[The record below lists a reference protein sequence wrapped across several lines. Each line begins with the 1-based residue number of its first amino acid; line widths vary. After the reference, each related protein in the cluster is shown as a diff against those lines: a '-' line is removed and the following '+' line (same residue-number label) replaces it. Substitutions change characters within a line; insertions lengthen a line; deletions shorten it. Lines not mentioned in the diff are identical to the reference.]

1 MELKLKNRDYCPDG
15 AGGLERGEG
24 AQAVLARVLFRLTA
38 RRGALPFLPELGSRL
53 HEVLREKPSAR
64 LAAARQYVAQALEQE
79 DVFRAAE
86 LRSFDELVGDFY
98 RLVYGQ
104 EISEEEMAVMQ
115 EIGAK
120 AGVVDEAH

>member
-15 AGGLERGEG
+15 AGGLEWGEG

-79 DVFRAAE
+79 DV
-86 LRSFDELVGDFY
+86 
-98 RLVYGQ
+98 
-104 EISEEEMAVMQ
+104 EITDVTLTDLEE
-115 EIGAK
+115 GAQLDVSLLWQGETLSVTTQLK
-120 AGVVDEAH
+120 GG

>member
-15 AGGLERGEG
+15 SGGLERGDG
-24 AQAVLARVLFRLTA
+24 AQAVLGRVLFRLTA

-79 DVFRAAE
+79 DVEITNVTLEETQEGAQ
-86 LRSFDELVGDFY
+86 LVVSLLWQG
-98 RLVYGQ
+98 
-104 EISEEEMAVMQ
+104 
-115 EIGAK
+115 
-120 AGVVDEAH
+120 EALSVTTQLKGG

>member
-15 AGGLERGEG
+15 AGGLARGEG

-38 RRGALPFLPELGSRL
+38 RRGALPFLPELGCRL

-79 DVFRAAE
+79 DV
-86 LRSFDELVGDFY
+86 
-98 RLVYGQ
+98 
-104 EISEEEMAVMQ
+104 EITDVTLTDLEE
-115 EIGAK
+115 GAQLDVSLLWQGETLSVTTQLK
-120 AGVVDEAH
+120 GG